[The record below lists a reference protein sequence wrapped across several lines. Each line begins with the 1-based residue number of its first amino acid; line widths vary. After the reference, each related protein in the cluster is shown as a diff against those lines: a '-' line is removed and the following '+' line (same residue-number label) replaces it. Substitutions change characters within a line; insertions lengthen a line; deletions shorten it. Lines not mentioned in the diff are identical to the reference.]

1 MERKKTGVITFHNAI
16 NYGALLQTYALQTCL
31 ISMGYESVVINYSNE
46 NINKIRKKPYW
57 RDYKNLYNYHNDK
70 LIYEIENIKER
81 KLKHFL
87 DTKINKTEEI
97 NKDNIKEVTSGLDI
111 VFTGSDQVW
120 NDDITQ
126 FDDTYYLD
134 FVSPEKKCSYA
145 ASIGKELIPVE
156 NLPRVQKLLSDFRAI
171 SVREETAKKAIK
183 SQLGISTTRVLDP
196 TLLLSDIEYK
206 TIAEIPDN
214 KQFVLL
220 YMLLYS
226 ETLVNSAKKLAKE
239 RGVPLLCINS
249 SGKRIKG
256 VIDCSDAGIEQ
267 WIGLFL
273 QADFIFT
280 NSFHGT

>member
-1 MERKKTGVITFHNAI
+1 
-16 NYGALLQTYALQTCL
+16 
-31 ISMGYESVVINYSNE
+31 MGYESVVINYSNE

-134 FVSPEKKCSYA
+134 FVSPEKKMFICSKY
-145 ASIGKELIPVE
+145 
-156 NLPRVQKLLSDFRAI
+156 R
-171 SVREETAKKAIK
+171 
-183 SQLGISTTRVLDP
+183 
-196 TLLLSDIEYK
+196 
-206 TIAEIPDN
+206 
-214 KQFVLL
+214 
-220 YMLLYS
+220 
-226 ETLVNSAKKLAKE
+226 
-239 RGVPLLCINS
+239 
-249 SGKRIKG
+249 
-256 VIDCSDAGIEQ
+256 
-267 WIGLFL
+267 
-273 QADFIFT
+273 
-280 NSFHGT
+280 